1 MIAKRLAALVFSI
14 CVLLTGVLHAEVTR
28 EGQWPDTD
36 PDVTLSVTN
45 LPRTEALKRLAAAAK
60 WSIVVEIPPGNPVDI
75 HVKRQ
80 PASKVLE
87 LLLGD
92 GHYVAKRDGDLI
104 SIQKAP
110 DSVSPADAPPP
121 PPPPPPPALPTP
133 PTPPTP
139 PAPAAPAGSRAID
152 SARGEDLFVTG
163 GSTRIEKDQVVH
175 DLMVMGGSAE
185 VYGRVTGDVAVMG
198 GSATLKPGS
207 RVEGDLAAI
216 GGSIEVE
223 EGATVEGDVGTV
235 GGRVRRD
242 GKEHGGAIQLGKGEL
257 AAASVGSV
265 LRDVGGAITR
275 SALLFVFGAV
285 LLALATRRMDA
296 MQGEVAT
303 RPMRSFALGVVGM
316 IVALI
321 AFVALCITL
330 VGIPIA
336 LCGLILAIIASYAG
350 ICAVLTTAGAALVRH
365 RSQSPY
371 VHLAVGCLAFLL
383 LGAIPFLGGF
393 VTFAV
398 VLIGFG
404 AMVATRGAGF
414 FAKKPPSGDPYRAAA
429 A

>member
-1 MIAKRLAALVFSI
+1 MIRRRIVVLVLALAALF
-14 CVLLTGVLHAEVTR
+14 TRAAFAEVTR
-28 EGQWPDTD
+28 TGEWPETD
-36 PDVTLSVTN
+36 PEVTLSLSN
-45 LPRTEALKRLAAAAK
+45 QPRTDALKRLAEAAK
-60 WSIVVEIPPGNPVDI
+60 WSIVVDIPTGNPVDI
-75 HVKRQ
+75 HVKKQ
-80 PASKVLE
+80 PAQKVLE
-87 LLLGD
+87 LLLQD

-110 DSVSPADAPPP
+110 DSVSPADAGVAATPEPPP
-121 PPPPPPPALPTP
+121 PPPPSPPAVASAPTP
-133 PTPPTP
+133 
-139 PAPAAPAGSRAID
+139 APAGSRAID
-152 SARGEDLFVTG
+152 VRRGEDLFVTG
-163 GSTRIEKDQVVH
+163 GSTRVEKDQVVH
-175 DLMVMGGSAE
+175 DLVVMGGSAE

-198 GSATLKPGS
+198 GSATIKSGAK
-207 RVEGDLAAI
+207 VEGDLAAI
-216 GGSIEVE
+216 GGSIDVE

-242 GKEHGGAIQLGKGEL
+242 GKDTGGGIQLGKGEL

-303 RPMRSFALGVVGM
+303 RPMRSFALGVVGVL
-316 IVALI
+316 VALV

-330 VGIPIA
+330 IGIPIA
-336 LCGLILAIIASYAG
+336 VCGLLLAIVGAYAG
-350 ICAVLTTAGAALVRH
+350 ICAVLTTVGAALVRH
-365 RSQSPY
+365 RSKSPY
-371 VHLAVGCLAFLL
+371 VHLAVGCVAFLL

-404 AMVATRGAGF
+404 SMVATRGAGV
-414 FAKKPPSGDPYRAAA
+414 FAKKDTNGPYRTAAA
-429 A
+429 

>member
-1 MIAKRLAALVFSI
+1 MIPQRLALVVLALCMLIAGIAS
-14 CVLLTGVLHAEVTR
+14 AEVTR
-28 EGQWPDTD
+28 EGDWTASD
-36 PDVTLSVTN
+36 PEVTLSVTN
-45 LPRTEALKRLAAAAK
+45 LPRTEALKQLAKAAK

-75 HVKRQ
+75 HVKKQ
-80 PASKVLE
+80 PAQKVLDI
-87 LLLGD
+87 LLSD
-92 GHYVAKRDGDLI
+92 GNYVAKRDGELI
-104 SIQKAP
+104 SITKAP
-110 DSVSPADAPPP
+110 DSVSPADAAPAVPATP
-121 PPPPPPPALPTP
+121 APPPPPAPPSPVASAPT
-133 PTPPTP
+133 T
-139 PAPAAPAGSRAID
+139 S
-152 SARGEDLFVTG
+152 SRGEDLFVTG

-198 GSATLKPGS
+198 GSAILKPGS
-207 RVEGDLAAI
+207 HVEGDLAAI

-223 EGATVEGDVGTV
+223 DGATVDGDVGTV

-242 GKEHGGAIQLGKGEL
+242 GKEQGGGVRLGKGDL

-321 AFVALCITL
+321 AFVALCVTL
-330 VGIPIA
+330 IGIPIA
-336 LCGLILAIIASYAG
+336 VCGLVLAIIGAYAG

-365 RSQSPY
+365 RSKSPY
-371 VHLAVGCLAFLL
+371 VHLAVGCLALL
-383 LGAIPFLGGF
+383 VLGAIPFIGGF
-393 VTFAV
+393 VTLAV

-404 AMVATRGAGF
+404 SMVATRGAGL
-414 FAKKPPSGDPYRAAA
+414 FAKKAPNGDPYRTAAA
-429 A
+429 